1 MQKITDA
8 RGLDRPTKPR
18 TRTPQLIYLTAVVF
32 FSVDRY
38 LKALAIA
45 GLTMG
50 IAPLEFDLFKNKG
63 IAFSIPMHETIFWP
77 LAILILSALT
87 VLFFRFKEKD
97 KILASLLFL
106 IIIGSISNIIDRLLI
121 GATIDYIILFDRS
134 ALNIADM
141 MILSGVIALFAI
153 THVTHKRGDGKA
165 VPS

>member
-1 MQKITDA
+1 MQEITDT
-8 RGLDRPTKPR
+8 RGLERPTKPK

-38 LKALAIA
+38 MKALAIA

-50 IAPLEFDLFKNKG
+50 TAPFEFDLFKNKG
-63 IAFSIPMHETIFWP
+63 IAFSIPMSDTIYWP
-77 LAILILSALT
+77 LAILILTALV
-87 VLFFRFKEKD
+87 VLFFRFGKENK
-97 KILASLLFL
+97 LSASLLFL
-106 IIIGSISNIIDRLLI
+106 IITGSVSNIIDRALI

-134 ALNIADM
+134 AINIADV

-153 THVTHKRGDGKA
+153 GRKMKKVKV